1 LFHAVELAYEP
12 QLVLV
17 KFLGVRSHVWGALHH
32 LVQIHAGVNRS
43 LMGTESSLLWVNIF
57 LLTPRRHLAAPRR
70 HIAAPGRHITLRGLW
85 DRSCSMSWSISVR
98 KPGRGIAGLEEFVAL
113 ESPSRLGV
121 ERIILLKAIP
131 EASKNVEFH
140 NCRFRTGSRL
150 PLLNRFLIELLKL
163 VLVGEISEPAVAQ
176 SLLHVHALS
185 LVKGKQFPKK
195 ILGISGYS

>member
-12 QLVLV
+12 LLVLV
-17 KFLGVRSHVWGALHH
+17 KFLGVRSNLWGGLHH
-32 LVQIHAGVNRS
+32 LVQIHARVNRS
-43 LMGTESSLLWVNIF
+43 LMGTESSLPWVNIF
-57 LLTPRRHLAAPRR
+57 LLTPRRHLV
-70 HIAAPGRHITLRGLW
+70 APGRHITLRGLW

-98 KPGRGIAGLEEFVAL
+98 KLGRGIDGVEEFVAL

-140 NCRFRTGSRL
+140 NRRFRTGSRL

-163 VLVGEISEPAVAQ
+163 VLVGEVSEPGVAQ